1 MNPMPEKGNTISY
14 NIINTKE
21 SKTGNLYSN
30 VSSVKVTDVKEANT
44 SVSSGGNSKSSTQRL
59 DIFVTGV
66 VGRAMGSGHYSVAD
80 IPELTKKAVQS
91 FNENLKEL

>member
-30 VSSVKVTDVKEANT
+30 VSSVN
-44 SVSSGGNSKSSTQRL
+44 
-59 DIFVTGV
+59 
-66 VGRAMGSGHYSVAD
+66 
-80 IPELTKKAVQS
+80 
-91 FNENLKEL
+91 